1 MRVALLAIAALVLAG
16 CTGAR
21 QKAAENAVAA
31 RAGVDDVSCTRT
43 ARVGYLQEIP
53 TKVFICIARRAG
65 GTRARAVC
73 PGARARGTPCRRH
86 GPSPLAPRRSRSR
99 RP

>member
-53 TKVFICIARRAG
+53 TKVFICIARRAAASCDRY
-65 GTRARAVC
+65 TATLVRKHFVVRLDQRNADCILPA
-73 PGARARGTPCRRH
+73 
-86 GPSPLAPRRSRSR
+86 S
-99 RP
+99 